1 MNFQFKNF
9 ESIKTI
15 MPVLSFYNLKKQTT
29 LVVLNSNLLFCLT
42 FLKNHIGYQ
51 YKLLTVLQ
59 DLAGSTDTTILDEK
73 PSVGDKFTLDLL
85 KTKAGNTKI
94 SIFIMMTNL
103 KIFRDDTT
111 DNVEIANLA
120 NSPEDVK
127 NKISQVCIA
136 EYDTLDFAQSIS
148 STSIAKNA
156 LKQLEAKKIEI
167 PIDSD
172 DATEIKNLKG
182 QDKFKNLFNSESV
195 AVGGKRKFNMNQLL
209 EHKNKKPRTHRNL
222 SSKNKKSRVF
232 YNRTKKNI

>member
-1 MNFQFKNF
+1 M
-9 ESIKTI
+9 
-15 MPVLSFYNLKKQTT
+15 
-29 LVVLNSNLLFCLT
+29 
-42 FLKNHIGYQ
+42 YQ

-59 DLAGSTDTTILDEK
+59 DLAGSVDTNMLQEK
-73 PSVGDKFTLDLL
+73 QSVDNNYTLNLL
-85 KTKAGNTKI
+85 QTKTGKQQI

-111 DNVEIANLA
+111 DDVAIGNVASSA
-120 NSPEDVK
+120 EDIR

-156 LKQLEAKKIEI
+156 LKQLEAKKTEI
-167 PIDSD
+167 PKDSD
-172 DATEIKNLKG
+172 DTELITRLKNNVA
-182 QDKFKNLFNSESV
+182 FKDLFREDTI

-222 SSKNKKSRVF
+222 SSKNKKSKVF
-232 YNRTKKNI
+232 YNRTKKNN